1 MKPCPYCGENIQ
13 DTAIKC
19 RYCGEFLE
27 DIQPG
32 RRFSRLG
39 YASFM
44 VGYEYRSPATILGWP
59 LVHIAFGMNPK
70 TGLPQL
76 ARGIIAVGNFAVG
89 GVAIGGFALGGLTLA
104 GIGGGLFVFAGIAL
118 GFVAV
123 GGIAVG
129 LLLAVGG
136 LALSLQY
143 AFGALAI
150 APHKVD
156 AICATADIIGSW
168 NFWLV
173 DQCR

>member
-1 MKPCPYCGENIQ
+1 MKPCPYCGESIQ

-19 RYCGEFLE
+19 RYCGEFFE
-27 DIQPG
+27 DMPRG
-32 RRFSRLG
+32 RRLNRLG
-39 YASFM
+39 NTGFM
-44 VGYEYRSPATILGWP
+44 TGYEYRSPATFWGWP

-70 TGLPQL
+70 TGFPHL

-89 GVAIGGFALGGLTLA
+89 VVAIGGFALGGITLA
-104 GIGGGLFVFAGIAL
+104 GIGAGLFVFAGIAL

-150 APHKVD
+150 APHKID
-156 AICATADIIGSW
+156 AICATADMIDSW
-168 NFWLV
+168 NIWFLGE
-173 DQCR
+173 CR

>member
-19 RYCGEFLE
+19 RYCGEFFE
-27 DIQPG
+27 DIPRGG
-32 RRFSRLG
+32 RFNQLG

-44 VGYEYRSPATILGWP
+44 MGYEYRSPTMFGEWP

-70 TGLPQL
+70 TGLPHL
-76 ARGIIAVGNFAVG
+76 ARG
-89 GVAIGGFALGGLTLA
+89 GVTLA
-104 GIGGGLFVFAGIAL
+104 GIGAGFFVFAGIAF

-136 LALSLQY
+136 LALSLQF

-150 APHKVD
+150 APHKID
-156 AICATADIIGSW
+156 AICATADMINTW

-173 DQCR
+173 DECR

>member
-1 MKPCPYCGENIQ
+1 MKTCPYCGENIQ

-32 RRFSRLG
+32 QRLSPRG

-59 LVHIAFGMNPK
+59 LVHIAFGMNPE

-89 GVAIGGFALGGLTLA
+89 GVAIGGFALGGVTLA
-104 GIGGGLFVFAGIAL
+104 GIGVGFFVFAGIAL
-118 GFVAV
+118 GFLAV

-143 AFGALAI
+143 AFGALAV
-150 APHKVD
+150 APHKID
-156 AICATADIIGSW
+156 AICATADMINLW
-168 NFWLV
+168 NIRFLGE
-173 DQCR
+173 CR

>member
-19 RYCGEFLE
+19 RYCGEFFE
-27 DIQPG
+27 DIPRGG
-32 RRFSRLG
+32 RLNQLG

-44 VGYEYRSPATILGWP
+44 MGYEYRSPTMFGEWP

-70 TGLPQL
+70 TGLPHL

-89 GVAIGGFALGGLTLA
+89 VVAIGGFALGGLTLA
-104 GIGGGLFVFAGIAL
+104 GIGAGFFVFAGIAF

-136 LALSLQY
+136 LALSLQF

-150 APHKVD
+150 APHKID
-156 AICATADIIGSW
+156 AICATADMINTW

-173 DQCR
+173 DECR